1 MTRLHPQGAR
11 PEDTYQQ
18 NLTDP
23 DDIARAIASLAEQ
36 VVKDI
41 AAEGRPCM
49 RVHLKVRFA
58 PFFTVARSRKG
69 GAHLRRRPAR

>member
-1 MTRLHPQGAR
+1 MTPPTSPGRTAGV
-11 PEDTYQQ
+11 TYQQ

-41 AAEGRPCM
+41 AAEGRPCPQ
-49 RVHLKVRFA
+49 VHLKVRFA
-58 PFFTVARSRKG
+58 PFFTVARNGWQS
-69 GAHLRRRPAR
+69 PC